1 MPNLQLFPLSYAIL
15 SGSAVT
21 TNGTSAN
28 FALPLGQSYRMT
40 VELLTAS
47 STTTNHSVGLY
58 ASSDAGTTYHGIL
71 GLTALTTSGQGISA
85 VFRPYLG
92 VSDAATVVSPAGV
105 LGTTDFATNANV
117 VANGPF
123 DPRYLKLRW
132 LTASTGTV
140 TFNVKFDVMPTGD
153 QV

>member
-1 MPNLQLFPLSYAIL
+1 MPNLNIFPSSFAIL

-21 TNGTSAN
+21 TNGTSSA
-28 FALPLGQSYRMT
+28 FSLPLGQCYRMT

-47 STTTNHSVGLY
+47 STTTNHSVSLF
-58 ASSDAGTTYHGIL
+58 SSSAGSSGVYHGIL
-71 GLTALTTSGQGISA
+71 ALTALTTSGQAISA

-92 VSDAATVVSPAGV
+92 VGDTGTTVTSAI

-117 VANGPF
+117 VVNGPF

-132 LTASTGTV
+132 QTSSNGTC
-140 TFNVKFDVMPTGD
+140 TFNVNFDVVEIGD